1 MKFLF
6 ATLKKNLFQDKGFIN
21 EESRLS
27 SIMKG
32 MINPFLVGLGL
43 QIDEYE
49 TAPYVYLSN

>member
-6 ATLKKNLFQDKGFIN
+6 ATLKKNLFQDKSFIN

-27 SIMKG
+27 SI